1 MSLETD
7 LRAAVRGEVSFDTFT
22 RGIHATDA
30 SHYQVMPTCVIV
42 PRDEADVVA
51 ALKVAHQHKIPV
63 TARGGGTSLSGQ
75 TFGQGII
82 LDCSKYMDRVLEIDE
97 QEQWARVQPGAVRD
111 RINAELLS
119 TGLHFTPD
127 PATGNR
133 ATVGGMIGN
142 NTCGTRSVVY
152 GKTIDNVLS
161 VRVALADGTV
171 CDFEPVDDEQW
182 ERRSQGDSREAAI
195 YRGVKALI
203 DRHRDQIL
211 ARYPKVMRRVSGYN
225 LDEFVDG
232 AGYTGD
238 IGPRKQHN
246 QGRRT
251 WNLANLIIGSEGTLA
266 VLLEAKIRLVP
277 LPKHTGICVVHFH
290 DVIDSLCHV
299 DAMLEHNPSTVELL
313 DDVVLEEAKINPATR
328 DLAHFVDVEAKAVQI
343 VEFFGD
349 SPTEM
354 DEKLERFVSDMT
366 ARGIGYAWPVYTNAK
381 GQADVWNTRKLG
393 LGLITNV
400 KGPRKGRDFIEDA
413 CVPTDKLA
421 EYVGKILDLCKGLG
435 IARVSKYAHASV
447 GVVHIAPAL
456 DLHLEADV
464 EKMRQIA
471 EQAFVWVMEYGGS
484 WSGEHGDGQLRGQFL
499 PRMFGDELY
508 QAFRELKGVFDP
520 DNLMNPG
527 KVVDAPAMTANL
539 RYGPDYRLSEVP
551 ANYHY
556 REQGGFQ
563 LAVEQCNG
571 VGVCRKLD
579 VGTMCPSYMA
589 TRDEEATTRGRAN
602 AMRLAMTG
610 QLGED
615 GLTSDR
621 MAEVL
626 DLCLQCK
633 ACKTE
638 CPNGVDMAKL
648 KSDVLQM
655 RHDKHGTPLG
665 YRLLGTSPDAARR
678 VAGRLAPLVN
688 WVQTLSPFKMLL
700 EKVAG
705 VDRRR
710 PLPRYAGKPLAKSAA
725 NRAKPQ
731 AATRGKVV
739 LFDDTYANY
748 FEPHI
753 GLKAIE
759 LLEGCG
765 YEVIVANAG
774 CCQRPRLSKGLVRDA
789 KSHGG
794 RTMANLDVYAKQ
806 GLPILCLEPSCA
818 SALTDDLPDLIDDA
832 QLGQRVAKQ
841 VKMVDVFLDEQGV
854 ELQSFPGTSNRIL
867 LHGHCHQK
875 ALFGT
880 ASMKR
885 LYDRMPDTNCAEID
899 SGCCGMAG
907 SFGYEKY
914 DVSMA
919 VGEDRLF
926 PAVRAASDDTTIVAC
941 GISCRHQLSDAC
953 GVKAKHWVETVRSI

>member
-1 MSLETD
+1 MSLGDD
-7 LRAAVRGEVSFDTFT
+7 LRTALRGEVSFDAYT

-30 SHYQVMPTCVIV
+30 SHYQVMPTCVVV
-42 PRDEADVVA
+42 PRDEHDIVA
-51 ALKVAHQHKIPV
+51 TLHIAQRHKVSV

-75 TFGQGII
+75 TFGEGII
-82 LDCSKYMDRVLEIDE
+82 LDCSKYMDRVLEINE
-97 QEQWARVQPGAVRD
+97 AEQWARVQPGAVRD
-111 RINAELLS
+111 RINAELKP

-133 ATVGGMIGN
+133 ATVGGMLGN

-171 CDFEPVDDEQW
+171 CDFEPVDDGEW
-182 ERRSQGDSREAAI
+182 DRRSQGDGPEAAI
-195 YRGVKALI
+195 YRGVKAII
-203 DRHRDQIL
+203 DQHRQEIL

-238 IGPRKQHN
+238 IGPRREHN
-246 QGRRT
+246 QGHRT
-251 WNLANLIIGSEGTLA
+251 WSLANLIVGSEGTLA
-266 VLLEAKIRLVP
+266 MLLEAKIRLVP

-290 DVIDSLCHV
+290 DVIESLRHV
-299 DAMLEHNPSTVELL
+299 DAMLEHQPSTVELL
-313 DDVVLEEAKINPATR
+313 DDVVLDEAKVNPATR
-328 DLAHFVDVEAKAVQI
+328 DLAYFVDAEAKAVQI

-349 SPTEM
+349 TPSAVEQRL
-354 DEKLERFVSDMT
+354 DAF
-366 ARGIGYAWPVYTNAK
+366 ARQMQAKGIGYAWPIFTDPK
-381 GQADVWNTRKLG
+381 GQADVWDTRKLG

-413 CVPTDKLA
+413 CVPTARLA
-421 EYVGKILDLCKGLG
+421 EYVGKILDLCKGMG
-435 IARVSKYAHASV
+435 IDRVSKYAHASV

-456 DLHLEADV
+456 DLHLAEDV
-464 EKMRQIA
+464 EKMRRIA
-471 EQAFVWVMEYGGS
+471 EQAFAWVMDYGGS

-520 DNLMNPG
+520 YNLMNPG
-527 KVVDAPAMTANL
+527 KVVDAPAMTENL
-539 RYGPDYRLSEVP
+539 RYGPDYRLAEVP
-551 ANYHY
+551 AQYHY
-556 REQGGFQ
+556 RAQGGFQ

-589 TRDEEATTRGRAN
+589 TRDEETTTRGRAN
-602 AMRLAMTG
+602 ALRLAMTG
-610 QLGED
+610 QLGDD

-621 MAEVL
+621 LAEVL

-655 RHDKHGTPLG
+655 RHDRHGTPLG

-678 VAGRLAPLVN
+678 AAGPLAPLVN
-688 WVQTLSPFKMLL
+688 WVQTLGPFKAML
-700 EKVAG
+700 EKIAG

-710 PLPRYAGKPLAKSAA
+710 PLPTYANKALAKLSR
-725 NRAKPQ
+725 NRSKPQ
-731 AATRGKVV
+731 TAKRGKVV

-748 FEPHI
+748 FEP
-753 GLKAIE
+753 GVGMAAID

-765 YEVIVANAG
+765 YEVILARAG

-789 KSHGG
+789 KRYGG
-794 RTMANLDVYAKQ
+794 RTLANLDVYANQ

-818 SALTDDLPDLIDDA
+818 SALADDLPDLIDDVA
-832 QLGQRVAKQ
+832 LGQRVATQ
-841 VKMVDVFLDEQGV
+841 VKMIDVFLDEQGV
-854 ELQSFPGTSNRIL
+854 ELKPVADHKNIL

-880 ASMKR
+880 QSIKR
-885 LYDRMPDTNCAEID
+885 LYGRMPNAHCVEVD

-914 DVSMA
+914 DLSMA

-953 GVKAKHWVETVRSI
+953 GVEAKHWVETVRGG